1 LRLAGR
7 AASRVALERQQ
18 ARRERAE
25 EAEANKQ
32 AEVAAMS

>member
-1 LRLAGR
+1 LQDVWG
-7 AASRVALERQQ
+7 QQ

-32 AEVAAMS
+32 AEVVTIS

>member
-1 LRLAGR
+1 LQDVR
-7 AASRVALERQQ
+7 RQQ

-32 AEVAAMS
+32 AEVVTMS